1 MNYLKIFFE
10 KFTSPRKTFLSNYFF
25 FLIIFVTLTLEI
37 CSFFIPT
44 NFVFAAPAIIPLKIR
59 LRDGS
64 GVPFTSPTVI
74 GFTVYGLAA
83 RTITTST
90 LDAAP
95 LIWQESYTGGSP
107 NCPLIHPDAQGFF
120 FISLG
125 SCAPFPN
132 SIRPSSAFLAIK
144 IWPKPGS
151 ATVYETSFD
160 TEGSPSSMS
169 AAWVHNRFVP
179 FQALRGSAQLNL
191 KTKELLPYIDEPAT
205 FSTEISSTGS
215 SSTPSVS
222 ADDLTLALQFLESRL
237 SAVTS
242 TFVQAS
248 ASSTIALLQNAVFP
262 TLSVANLT
270 VTESPTFNGNLVVQ
284 GTVGFGVDTIGQAKI
299 LAGFTTVTIPFAKP
313 YDRAP
318 LVVATPLNYDGLWKL
333 PFVTTTGF
341 ALRLSVTST
350 DDVLFSW
357 YAFMPSAEAHIVVSQ
372 PEDQSVTIKVIAQPQ
387 ELVHTAPVVADEPQV
402 VSSTSIVVVSSTQ
415 PTEVTTTTADSL
427 SSTNDAITNDVTPT
441 STSTPIPTPTSTPT
455 PLIQSP
461 TSSVE
466 EQPVVEIPA
475 STTPDVPVVP
485 PTTQSS
491 SI

>member
-1 MNYLKIFFE
+1 MKFSNQFFSSILCEKKQKGRVAVNGNLRPLLSLWAFIFVGCGIFFASNT
-10 KFTSPRKTFLSNYFF
+10 FAAQGLGNIPVQFRLHDGAGTPYTSPLVVRFS
-25 FLIIFVTLTLEI
+25 
-37 CSFFIPT
+37 
-44 NFVFAAPAIIPLKIR
+44 
-59 LRDGS
+59 
-64 GVPFTSPTVI
+64 
-74 GFTVYGLAA
+74 VYGVKAK
-83 RTITTST
+83 TITTSS

-95 LIWQESYTGGSP
+95 LLWQETHAGGA
-107 NCPLIHPDAQGFF
+107 NCPLIYPDAQGNF
-120 FISLG
+120 SVNLG
-125 SCAPFPN
+125 SCVPFPN
-132 SIRPSSAFLAIK
+132 SFK
-144 IWPKPGS
+144 GS
-151 ATVYETSFD
+151 AVVLNMKVGPEPGKALMYDVVLDETESLAKPA
-160 TEGSPSSMS
+160 T
-169 AAWVHNRFVP
+169 AWIRNHFIP
-179 FQALRGSAQLNL
+179 FQALRGSVQLNL
-191 KTKELLPYIDEPAT
+191 KTKEFLPAT
-205 FSTEISSTGS
+205 DESVVTSPDAVLTDS

-222 ADDLTLALQFLESRL
+222 ADDLTVALQFLETRL

-248 ASSTIALLQNAVFP
+248 ASSTIALLQNAVLP
-262 TLSVANLT
+262 SLNVANLT
-270 VTESPTFNGNLVVQ
+270 VSESPIFNGNLVIQ

-299 LAGFTTVTIPFAKP
+299 LAGFTTVAIPFAKP

-318 LVVATPLNYDGLWKL
+318 LVVVTPLNYDGLWKL

-341 ALRLSVTST
+341 ALRLSATST

-441 STSTPIPTPTSTPT
+441 STPIPI
-455 PLIQSP
+455 IQTP

-466 EQPVVEIPA
+466 EQSVVEIPA